1 MSVSYDSETGP
12 KAARQ
17 LAGGNHRKPLT
28 QWTSRWGLDSSPADN
43 VLARDSGHEYNQK
56 GFGPAVLDKS
66 SENYGAIRG
75 REQQLIEFNRA
86 RGTAPDQING
96 AGPRNL
102 NTPGYMAAALS
113 EFGNLQ

>member
-1 MSVSYDSETGP
+1 VSVSYDSETGP

-56 GFGPAVLDKS
+56 
-66 SENYGAIRG
+66 
-75 REQQLIEFNRA
+75 EFNRA